1 MMVSVTEMDEPC
13 AAFKETR
20 AWRQQQPW
28 LTAGSSDKYE
38 NKGNYCVAHHWDL
51 ALQKK
56 KKEKQNR
63 WQPQTTI
70 ERRRLI
76 DPFEQCKHRQHS
88 PSANTEA
95 ASEKTSP
102 RAEECRLAQ
111 LNSERPFCGPTRLSS
126 ASSSSEFLC
135 QHNKTPGDRR
145 ETNQD
150 LGP

>member
-1 MMVSVTEMDEPC
+1 MSRALPSNRREPEGSSSPGLPPGRATNTKTRVIIVSHTI
-13 AAFKETR
+13 ETR
-20 AWRQQQPW
+20 RF
-28 LTAGSSDKYE
+28 
-38 NKGNYCVAHHWDL
+38 
-51 ALQKK
+51 KK
-56 KKEKQNR
+56 KREEKQNR

-88 PSANTEA
+88 ASANTET

-102 RAEECRLAQ
+102 RAEECRLAR
-111 LNSERPFCGPTRLSS
+111 LNGERPFCGPTRLSS
-126 ASSSSEFLC
+126 ASSSSELLC